1 MPEWKRLLRARLAD
15 SQLEPAREAEIV
27 EELAQHLEAAY
38 EEALAGGATALEAE
52 ARARAQITD
61 WQLLECELGR
71 ARRPAD
77 VATGVNRSEPATPA
91 HGGRRRGGW
100 RGMESLGQDVRYGLR
115 LMLKRPGFTVV
126 AVLTLALGVG
136 ANTAIFGA
144 VNALLL
150 RPLPIEDVDR
160 VVFGMAL
167 REGFDPFG
175 SSVLDYAL
183 YRDEARS
190 FTSIGLGTQRQFNLL
205 GRGDPERLRG
215 AAVTASYLTTLG
227 VRPERGRLFA
237 ADEDRAGGPAVAL
250 VSHELWQRRFGGDG
264 EVIGRSLEL
273 EGRPHSIVGVLPP
286 GFDLPYSAEVW
297 VPMQLALDALPFEER
312 AATAHELVARL
323 RPGVRLQDADAELKT
338 LARRLEQ
345 EHPRVRRGWS
355 YGVIPLRQQ
364 LLGDLEGRT
373 TRSLTVLCVAVAF
386 LLLICCANVAS
397 LLLARGVARE
407 GEIAIRRSLGAPR
420 GRLVRQLLTETLL
433 LAVLGGAAGVLLAY
447 WARPILAALD
457 PIQPTGL
464 GSYLTD
470 FHIDARVL
478 AFSLAVTVLAA
489 ALSGSFPAL
498 KVTRA
503 DALATIL
510 KRRDQRA
517 SAGVAGARP
526 LSALVVAEV
535 AVAAALLVG
544 GGLLVQSFHK
554 LQDVDLGFRPDGLVV
569 FELPVSPSKY
579 PTVAHRAR
587 FIDRV
592 LARVGA
598 LPQVAAAGITSN
610 VPMQRGTTAD
620 SVYEAEG
627 APPGDAS
634 EVPITA
640 HRMVSPGYP
649 ATLGVALVAGRLLD
663 DGDGERTA
671 PVVVVSEEL
680 ARKAWPGQD
689 ALGKRVRR
697 IRAGARGP
705 WMTVVGVVRDVK
717 EDRFNFRARR
727 PVWYV
732 PYAQQTF
739 APPPELPLEL
749 VVRPTGDP
757 AGLGAAVR
765 AAVRDVDPDQPVS
778 AASPLREQLDD
789 VLIAE
794 RFSAFLV
801 GALAVAG
808 LLLAAIGLYGVMAY
822 TTGRRTGEIGLRVAL
837 GAQPRDVV
845 RLVVAEGAA
854 LAAAGLFIG
863 IASAFALARLLASIL
878 YEVSP
883 WDPATFLAVAVA
895 LASAALLACWLPARR
910 ATRIDPMEALR
921 SE

>member
-1 MPEWKRLLRARLAD
+1 MREAAMGDLLR
-15 SQLEPAREAEIV
+15 
-27 EELAQHLEAAY
+27 
-38 EEALAGGATALEAE
+38 
-52 ARARAQITD
+52 
-61 WQLLECELGR
+61 
-71 ARRPAD
+71 
-77 VATGVNRSEPATPA
+77 
-91 HGGRRRGGW
+91 
-100 RGMESLGQDVRYGLR
+100 DVRYGWRMLR
-115 LMLKRPGFTVV
+115 ARPGFAAV

-136 ANTAIFGA
+136 SNTAIFGA
-144 VNALLL
+144 VDALLL
-150 RPLPIEDVDR
+150 RPLPIEDADR
-160 VVFGMAL
+160 LVFGMAL

-175 SSVLDYAL
+175 TSLLDYGL
-183 YRDEARS
+183 YREQARS
-190 FTSIGLGTQRQFNLL
+190 FASVGLGTQRQFNLL
-205 GRGDPERLRG
+205 GRGEPERLRG
-215 AAVTASYLTTLG
+215 AAVTASYLATLG

-237 ADEDRAGGPAVAL
+237 ADEDRPGGPAIAL
-250 VSHELWQRRFGGDG
+250 LSHELWQRRFGGDR

-273 EGRPHSIVGVLPP
+273 EGRAWSVVGVLPP

-297 VPMQLALDALPFEER
+297 VPMQLSIDSLPFEER
-312 AATAHELVARL
+312 AATAHELIARL
-323 RPGVRLQDADAELKT
+323 RPGVRVEDADAELKS

-345 EHPRVRRGWS
+345 DHPRVRRGWS

-364 LLGDLEGRT
+364 LLADLDGRT
-373 TRSLTVLCVAVAF
+373 KRSLTVLCVAVAF
-386 LLLICCANVAS
+386 LLLICCANVAG

-407 GEIAIRRSLGAPR
+407 GEIAIRRSLGAPS

-433 LAVLGGAAGVLLAY
+433 LALLGGAAGVLLAY
-447 WARPILAALD
+447 WARPIFAALD

-478 AFSLAVTVLAA
+478 AFSLAVTVLTA
-489 ALSGSFPAL
+489 ALSGVFPAL
-498 KVTRA
+498 KVARG
-503 DALATIL
+503 DALAVL
-510 KRRDQRA
+510 LRRRDQRT
-517 SAGVAGARP
+517 SAGFSGARS

-544 GGLLVQSFHK
+544 AGLLVQSLRR

-579 PTVAHRAR
+579 PTVADRAR
-587 FIDRV
+587 LIDRV

-598 LPQVAAAGITSN
+598 LPQVGAAGITSN

-620 SVYEAEG
+620 SVYEPEG
-627 APPGDAS
+627 GSPPDPS

-640 HRMVSPGYP
+640 HRLVSPGYP
-649 ATLGVALVAGRLLD
+649 ATLGVTLVAGRLLEP
-663 DGDGERTA
+663 GDGANGA

-680 ARKAWPGQD
+680 ARKAWPGQG

-697 IRAGARGP
+697 IRAGTRGP
-705 WMTVVGVVRDVK
+705 WMTVVGLVRDVK

-749 VVRPTGDP
+749 VVRPGGDRQ
-757 AGLGAAVR
+757 GLAAAVR
-765 AAVRDVDPDQPVS
+765 TALRDVDPDQPLS
-778 AASPLREQLDD
+778 AGAPLREQLDD
-789 VLIAE
+789 VLIAD
-794 RFSAFLV
+794 RFSAVLV
-801 GALAVAG
+801 AALGIAG

-822 TTGRRTGEIGLRVAL
+822 TTGRRTGEIGLRLAL
-837 GAQPRDVV
+837 GARTGDVL
-845 RLVVAEGAA
+845 RLVVGQGIA
-854 LAAAGLFIG
+854 LVAAGLAIG
-863 IASAFALARLLASIL
+863 IAAALALARLLASVL

-883 WDPATFLAVAVA
+883 SDPATFVAVAVV

-910 ATRIDPMEALR
+910 ATRIAPMEALR